1 MTEFRH
7 ARTPDAGRADRFA
20 KDTARTH
27 YDVSPT
33 SSADGVLR
41 DAHTKGDN
49 GTRGSCSPRT
59 RRTLPHCG
67 QRAGSA
73 GAITLEP
80 LPDNATLGSNNR
92 RARCKRA
99 ARCRLLNKP

>member
-1 MTEFRH
+1 MTTEFRT
-7 ARTPDAGRADRFA
+7 ARTPDAGRLENFA
-20 KDTARTH
+20 IDTRTTP

-41 DAHTKGDN
+41 DAHTKGFN
-49 GTRGSCSPRT
+49 GTRGSNSPRA

-73 GAITLEP
+73 GSMTLDP

-92 RARCKRA
+92 RARCKRT
-99 ARCRLLNKP
+99 AR